1 MESKSI
7 SSIIDDE
14 YAEFSMYVVENRAI
28 ASVVDGLKPSQRKIL
43 YVALKTAQSQK
54 QKVAAIAAN
63 AASMANYN
71 HGEASAQDACVGM
84 AAQYNN
90 NLPLL
95 EEHGSF
101 GSRLIQESAAPRYI
115 FSKVSENFKKYFKD
129 IEVCPKNSDPDNPE
143 PQHYLP
149 LIPWILV
156 NGVKGIAVGFA
167 TDIMPR
173 NPNDLA
179 KVMRCLASGKMSRNP
194 LVPSYPDFKGT
205 VTHLQDNQ
213 YEIKGV
219 VTNDKLS
226 YHITEVPYGLDR
238 EKYVSILDKLEED
251 NKIVSYE
258 DSCDESGFNFT
269 VKVTREQKKKAEE
282 DPHAYFKLVKKHSE
296 NLTTLDENGKLKVF
310 DDVHEL
316 VCYFYDYRVKK
327 AGEFVEYKR
336 KEVSDEIR
344 FIEDKISFITDIVQ
358 GDLEIHKM
366 KKADVLGYIHDK
378 ITKEDYGKAFVN
390 LPIYTM
396 TQEEIDDLNAKLDS
410 KKDELAYWSNSTAE
424 SYYLE
429 QLKDI

>member
-43 YVALKTAQSQK
+43 YVALKTAKNQK

-115 FSKVSENFKKYFKD
+115 FSRVSENFEKYFKD
-129 IEVCPKNSDPDNPE
+129 SEVCPKNSDPDNPE

-149 LIPWILV
+149 LIPWVLV

-173 NPNDLA
+173 DPNDLA
-179 KVMRCLASGKMSRNP
+179 KVMRCLASGKTSHNP
-194 LVPSYPDFKGT
+194 LTPKYPDFSGT
-205 VTHLQDNQ
+205 VSHVQDNQ

-219 VTNDKLS
+219 VTNDKLK
-226 YHITEVPYGLDR
+226 YHITEVPYGYDR

-251 NKIVSYE
+251 NKIVSYV

-310 DDVHEL
+310 ETVHDL
-316 VCYFYDYRVKK
+316 VQYFYSYRVKK
-327 AGEFVEYKR
+327 AGEFVEFKR
-336 KEVSDEIR
+336 QQLAQEIR
-344 FIEDKISFITDIVQ
+344 FIEDKISFITDIVD
-358 GDLEIHKM
+358 GAIEISKM
-366 KKADVLGYIHDK
+366 KKADVLDYIKDR
-378 ITKEDYGKAFVN
+378 ITNEEYGKSFVN

-396 TQEEIDDLNAKLDS
+396 TQEEIDSLNSNLDS
-410 KKDELAYWSNSTAE
+410 KKAELVWWENATAE
-424 SYYLE
+424 SYYLG
-429 QLKDI
+429 QLKEI